1 MGFLSFTTWQ
11 FALAGAICA
20 AGPIII
26 HLLNRRRFRVVQ
38 WAAMDFLREAM
49 QRNRRIMQ
57 IRDIIL
63 LVLRTAAVLLFG
75 LALAQPFFASREE
88 EFSERQPLHAVIVV
102 DVAQKGRERMFLL
115 AQSYMPAQE
124 IHVLR
129 NPAREGDPWYS
140 IDFGETL
147 VTPEWTFRRGDL
159 KRF

>member
-1 MGFLSFTTWQ
+1 MWRRTQYSVLSTTVLSAQNFEPAFRNPHSVFPMGFLSFTAWQ

-49 QRNRRIMQ
+49 QRNRRIVQ

-88 EFSERQPLHAVIVV
+88 EFN
-102 DVAQKGRERMFLL
+102 D
-115 AQSYMPAQE
+115 
-124 IHVLR
+124 
-129 NPAREGDPWYS
+129 
-140 IDFGETL
+140 
-147 VTPEWTFRRGDL
+147 
-159 KRF
+159 